1 MKMVEA
7 LRQKSDLLEG
17 KGLDV
22 KTISA
27 AEKELGLKFA
37 AEYKEYLE
45 IMSIAAYGGHELTGL
60 TKSERTNV
68 VSVTR
73 KMKER
78 YSNIPVDWYV
88 VEDANID
95 DIVIWQDEKGNV
107 YKTLQG
113 SNAICIASSL
123 AEFVINV

>member
-17 KGLDV
+17 KGLDE

-27 AEKELGLKFA
+27 AEKKLGLKFA
-37 AEYKEYLE
+37 SEYKEYLE
-45 IMSIAAYGGHELTGL
+45 VLSIAAYGGHELTGL

-95 DIVIWQDEKGNV
+95 NIVIWQDEKGNV

-113 SNAICIASSL
+113 GNAICIASSL

>member
-1 MKMVEA
+1 MKIVEA
-7 LRQKSDLLEG
+7 LRQKSDLLKG
-17 KGLDV
+17 KGIDV
-22 KTISA
+22 KKISE
-27 AEKELGLKFA
+27 AEEELGLKFA
-37 AEYKEYLE
+37 EEYKEYLE
-45 IMSIAAYGGHELTGL
+45 VMSIAAYGGHELTGL

-95 DIVIWQDEKGNV
+95 DIVIWQDENGNV